1 VRRCGAVNAQG
12 GERPALQPRSFAH
25 PETCSHPPTNRRSTH
40 SPGKPRR
47 KAVELGA
54 VWPSETAPFNLC
66 SSSRGCPLATARH
79 GGRLAAP
86 AARPRRRRP
95 SGSGA
100 PRARWARSERARGR
114 GLSWTWMTTAAA
126 SVAGARCVRGPL
138 PGLRAAHKLLHCCC
152 TLAQFDKATLRP
164 PWLSLSHRKLPA
176 ICGT

>member
-1 VRRCGAVNAQG
+1 MRRAVSDQHYSLGLLRILKPAHTHQPIDAPHTAQ
-12 GERPALQPRSFAH
+12 A
-25 PETCSHPPTNRRSTH
+25 
-40 SPGKPRR
+40 SPKKESSRT
-47 KAVELGA
+47 GA

-66 SSSRGCPLATARH
+66 SSSRGCPLATARD
-79 GGRLAAP
+79 GVRLAAP
-86 AARPRRRRP
+86 AARRRRRRQC
-95 SGSGA
+95 GSGA
-100 PRARWARSERARGR
+100 PRVRWARSERARGR

-138 PGLRAAHKLLHCCC
+138 PGLRAAHKLLHRCC